1 MPIDTELAPTE
12 WTSLDKGHAKRI
24 VLMVCKQVLEE
35 NGLDWDEIRGQ
46 NKKRETVLVRR
57 RICAFSWEVLS
68 DFMSEGEIANHLGLT
83 RTGYRESRL
92 AYWRCNLVA
101 PTL

>member
-1 MPIDTELAPTE
+1 MPIDAELAPTE
-12 WTSLDKGHAKRI
+12 WTSLDRGNAKRI
-24 VLMVCKQVLEE
+24 VLMVCKQILQDE
-35 NGLDWDEIRGQ
+35 GLDWEIIRGDYK
-46 NKKRETVLVRR
+46 NGHAVAVRR

-68 DFMSEGEIANHLGLT
+68 DFMSEVEISEFLGIK
-83 RTGYRESRL
+83 RTGFRASRL